1 MCKPV
6 YAACKKLEDGATGYI
21 TKCFTSEDNLFGV
34 LKSLNTA
41 LDKMLKVDTKIG
53 MILNGTAR

>member
-6 YAACKKLEDGATGYI
+6 YAACKKLADGATGYI

-41 LDKMLKVDTKIG
+41 LE
-53 MILNGTAR
+53 